1 MQKKLKTI
9 LSIVKKLRPVNE
21 PQVII
26 SSRTDA
32 GVHCINSTVHVDLK
46 HHKTAFDPEHITF
59 GINKFF
65 NKVNVPVRILKT
77 FIVPTTFHCRYNAIS
92 RTYLYKLAVINN
104 YKNSILTEYI
114 PIEDYDRCLYICAK
128 DFDLD
133 TAQKA
138 AKLFEGEHDFR
149 SFMGR
154 ETLHPNKVTRRNI
167 EKLEIYEKPLPTY
180 KHPSCIS
187 STLNYKYYEVVVK
200 STGFLY
206 KQVRRTVASLIAV
219 AKGIVTPK
227 DIKFMIEI
235 PSHRS
240 WNPRIKTVAA
250 HGLYLCEVAYLT
262 EDRQKFKENLDP

>member
-1 MQKKLKTI
+1 MKNCILLNFLKKMLRYLLHVSYIGTSFKGVQRQIIASNGRTDDLNTVQGLLEI
-9 LSIVKKLRPVNE
+9 GLKKLRPVNE

-206 KQVRRTVASLIAV
+206 KQGSV
-219 AKGIVTPK
+219 
-227 DIKFMIEI
+227 
-235 PSHRS
+235 
-240 WNPRIKTVAA
+240 
-250 HGLYLCEVAYLT
+250 
-262 EDRQKFKENLDP
+262 